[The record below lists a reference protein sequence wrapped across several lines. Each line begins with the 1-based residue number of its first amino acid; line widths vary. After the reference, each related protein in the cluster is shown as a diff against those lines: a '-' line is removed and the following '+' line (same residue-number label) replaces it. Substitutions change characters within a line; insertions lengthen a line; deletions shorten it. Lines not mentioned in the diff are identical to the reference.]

1 MNKILLNI
9 LIFVGFQQFILGAEN
24 NIILGP
30 EVNKEI
36 EPKLGVCL
44 SCYSYSG
51 CQHDIYDT
59 YTEGDPKNCEDCVKE
74 VYPVCSE
81 GHTMCGQC
89 IYEFV
94 EKGINSYK
102 GKIECAF
109 FNQKGLVGG
118 KNFEPCRDLIDK
130 KVVIQIFDIL
140 EMPEKEKEKLR
151 KRYIE
156 MQNNLLNDILF
167 LEPQNEKCKY
177 EECTGYF
184 DVTKSFICN
193 RNKSHAHC
201 GNCFD
206 KIHSGECKN
215 PLESEDYKFYI
226 QENEKIHKKIQK
238 GELKY
243 EETEGYKPCPN
254 CHQIIAK
261 CKGCNHI
268 TCGKHHNEGDWR
280 GKGCGYQWCW
290 RCGKACFCDPKDDGE
305 PGNRHYDENNSSC
318 CGKHMVS
325 SDKNNQNYFDDG
337 DYFGIKNGKFKKQ
350 FEKLAKDML
359 IDVKVETPTKYPEIK
374 KKDWDSIIEARKKYQ
389 EEHPENHYPKIH
401 YAVDDSKNCCT
412 ECCGYVF
419 TFFQ

>member
-9 LIFVGFQQFILGAEN
+9 LMFVGFQQFILGTE
-24 NIILGP
+24 I
-30 EVNKEI
+30 NKKI

-44 SCYSYSG
+44 SCYAFTP
-51 CQHDIYDT
+51 CEHEIKEDNN
-59 YTEGDPKNCEDCVKE
+59 NCPDCVKE
-74 VYPVCSE
+74 VYSVCSK

-118 KNFEPCRDLIDK
+118 KNFEPCEELIDK

-167 LEPQNEKCKY
+167 LEPQNKKCKY

-184 DVTKSFICN
+184 DVTKGFICKKN
-193 RNKSHAHC
+193 NSHEHC

-206 KIHSGECKN
+206 KIHPGKCKD
-215 PLESEDYKFYI
+215 PLKEYKFCI
-226 QENEKIHKKIQK
+226 QENEKIHKKIKNKQ
-238 GELKY
+238 LKY
-243 EETEGYKPCPN
+243 GDIEGYKPCPN

-261 CKGCNHI
+261 CEGCNHM
-268 TCGKHHNEGDWR
+268 TCGKHYNNGNWV

-290 RCGKACFCDPKDDGE
+290 RCGKACFCNDSGE
-305 PGNRHYDENNSSC
+305 PGHNHYNDEYNSCFFKQSVN
-318 CGKHMVS
+318 KDPDS
-325 SDKNNQNYFDDG
+325 ANYFDDG
-337 DYFGIKNGKFKKQ
+337 DYFGIKNGKFKEQ

-359 IDVKVETPTKYPEIK
+359 IDVEVETPTNKYKDIK
-374 KKDWDSIIEARKKYQ
+374 IINWNSIIEARKKWQ
-389 EEHPENHYPKIH
+389 EEHPKKD

-412 ECCGYVF
+412 ECCCEEC
-419 TFFQ
+419 

>member
-9 LIFVGFQQFILGAEN
+9 LMFVGFQQFILGAEV
-24 NIILGP
+24 NIILGT
-30 EVNKEI
+30 EVNKKI

-44 SCYSYSG
+44 SCYVTLG
-51 CQHDIYDT
+51 CDHDID
-59 YTEGDPKNCEDCVKE
+59 DPNNCPICVKE
-74 VYPVCSE
+74 VYPVCSK

-243 EETEGYKPCPN
+243 EDIEGYKPCPN

-261 CKGCNHI
+261 CEGCNHM
-268 TCGKHHNEGDWR
+268 TCGKHYNNGNWV

-290 RCGKACFCDPKDDGE
+290 RCGKACFCNDSGE
-305 PGNRHYDENNSSC
+305 PGHNHYNDEYNSCFFKQSVN
-318 CGKHMVS
+318 KDPDS
-325 SDKNNQNYFDDG
+325 ANYFDDG
-337 DYFGIKNGKFKKQ
+337 DYFGIKNGKFKEQ

-359 IDVKVETPTKYPEIK
+359 IDVEVETPTKYPEIK
-374 KKDWDSIIEARKKYQ
+374 KKDWNSIIEARKKWQ
-389 EEHPENHYPKIH
+389 EEHPKKD

-412 ECCGYVF
+412 ECCWEEC
-419 TFFQ
+419 

>member
-9 LIFVGFQQFILGAEN
+9 LMFVGFQQFILGAEV
-24 NIILGP
+24 NIILGT
-30 EVNKEI
+30 EVNKKI

-44 SCYSYSG
+44 SCYVTLG
-51 CQHDIYDT
+51 CDHDID
-59 YTEGDPKNCEDCVKE
+59 DPNNCPICVKE
-74 VYPVCSE
+74 VYPVCSK

-94 EKGINSYK
+94 EKGINNYK

-151 KRYIE
+151 KKYIE

-167 LEPQNEKCKY
+167 LEPQNERCKY
-177 EECTGYF
+177 EKCTGYF
-184 DVTKSFICN
+184 DVTISFICN
-193 RNKSHAHC
+193 KNPSHAHC

-243 EETEGYKPCPN
+243 EDIEGYKPCPN

-261 CKGCNHI
+261 CEGCNHM
-268 TCGKHHNEGDWR
+268 TCGKHYNNGNWV

-290 RCGKACFCDPKDDGE
+290 RCGKACFCNDSGE
-305 PGNRHYDENNSSC
+305 PGHNHYNDEYNSCFFKQSVN
-318 CGKHMVS
+318 KDPDS
-325 SDKNNQNYFDDG
+325 ANYFDDG
-337 DYFGIKNGKFKKQ
+337 DYFGIKNGKFKEQ

-359 IDVKVETPTKYPEIK
+359 IDVEVETPTKYPEIK
-374 KKDWDSIIEARKKYQ
+374 KKDWNSIIEARKKWQ
-389 EEHPENHYPKIH
+389 EEHPKKD

-412 ECCGYVF
+412 ECCWEEC
-419 TFFQ
+419 

>member
-9 LIFVGFQQFILGAEN
+9 LMFVGFQQFILGAEV
-24 NIILGP
+24 NIILGT
-30 EVNKEI
+30 EVNKKI

-44 SCYSYSG
+44 SCYVTLG
-51 CQHDIYDT
+51 CDHDID
-59 YTEGDPKNCEDCVKE
+59 DPNNCPICVKE
-74 VYPVCSE
+74 VYPVCSK

-109 FNQKGLVGG
+109 FNQEGPVGG
-118 KNFEPCRDLIDK
+118 KNFEPCEELIDK

-243 EETEGYKPCPN
+243 EDIEGYKPCPN

-261 CKGCNHI
+261 CEGCNHM
-268 TCGKHHNEGDWR
+268 TCGKHYNNGNWV

-290 RCGKACFCDPKDDGE
+290 RCGKACFCNDSGE
-305 PGNRHYDENNSSC
+305 PGHNHYNDEYNSCFFKQSVN
-318 CGKHMVS
+318 KDPDS
-325 SDKNNQNYFDDG
+325 ANYFDDG
-337 DYFGIKNGKFKKQ
+337 DYFGIKNGKFKEQ

-359 IDVKVETPTKYPEIK
+359 IDVEVETPTKYPEIK
-374 KKDWDSIIEARKKYQ
+374 KKDWNSIIEARKKWQ
-389 EEHPENHYPKIH
+389 EEHPKKD

-412 ECCGYVF
+412 ECCWEEC
-419 TFFQ
+419 